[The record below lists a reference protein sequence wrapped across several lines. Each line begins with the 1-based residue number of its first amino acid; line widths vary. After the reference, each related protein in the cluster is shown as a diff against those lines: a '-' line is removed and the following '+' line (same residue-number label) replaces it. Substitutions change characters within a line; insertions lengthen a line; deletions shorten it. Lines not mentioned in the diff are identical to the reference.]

1 MLKVT
6 EPFEHVSDNL
16 LYLTP
21 NGQVSP
27 FFFSCYR
34 DREVL
39 LKLKVTLTPKS
50 GIKVWRD
57 FKLLSKE
64 FEHMHLPVWLY

>member
-1 MLKVT
+1 MTTYSTRLQM
-6 EPFEHVSDNL
+6 
-16 LYLTP
+16 
-21 NGQVSP
+21 GRSP
-27 FFFSCYR
+27 CFFFFSCYR

-64 FEHMHLPVWLY
+64 FEHMHLPVRLY